1 MSRNSSGVYSKPA
14 GTTPTNGDDADA
26 TQFNLLMDDM
36 TQALTDSMPRDGS
49 APMTGPLAM
58 GSNKITGL
66 ATGTDADD
74 AVRFDQIS
82 GLAPKLVPAGLL
94 YTPLKFLGIC
104 YSPNMGYHS
113 RLTTGARLVTIT
125 DIAIGIF
132 AGNMLTAV
140 FLMGVREAK
149 KHSDEREI
157 PYGHLLMMLG
167 PLGLTALAYLAK
179 GSLS

>member
-1 MSRNSSGVYSKPA
+1 MGLDK
-14 GTTPTNGDDADA
+14 
-26 TQFNLLMDDM
+26 NLSH
-36 TQALTDSMPRDGS
+36 TAR
-49 APMTGPLAM
+49 
-58 GSNKITGL
+58 
-66 ATGTDADD
+66 TGTHMKTRLSPDKGGGFA
-74 AVRFDQIS
+74 ASASTLRRVLARGRS
-82 GLAPKLVPAGLL
+82 GLANL
-94 YTPLKFLGIC
+94 
-104 YSPNMGYHS
+104 SDMGYHS